1 MTTCSSLS
9 QQYAEPMAGTAA
21 TAISWLCI
29 EQPGPWGR
37 DALLESHLDRDL
49 ALQLARRAHGT
60 GVRIQLI
67 RRPGRHADLGPGA
80 PRRVYLAST
89 RPGATWLEQAEV
101 DDPKEL
107 LDLDFL
113 SLGTGIPAAV
123 GDLVTTPLFLV
134 CTNGKRDRC
143 CAELGRAIA
152 AELAV
157 LHPDEVWECTH
168 TGGHRFAPTGLL
180 LPSGYTYGRLDLA
193 AAQEILNG
201 VRQHRVRTDDCRGRS
216 TWPKEGQ
223 VAELA
228 VRERIGER
236 HPDALTV
243 RPAPDSADDGS
254 QLVEHVDGR
263 SWHVVV
269 GASEQTPPR
278 ATSCGQPPATPQAF
292 VATTVESVA

>member
-1 MTTCSSLS
+1 MTTCSALS
-9 QQYAEPMAGTAA
+9 RQFAEPLAGTAA
-21 TAISWLCI
+21 TAISWLCL

-37 DALLESHLDRDL
+37 DALLESHLEREI
-49 ALQLARRAHGT
+49 ALELARRAHGT

-80 PRRVYLAST
+80 PRRIYLAST

-107 LDLDFL
+107 LDLDFF
-113 SLGTGIPAAV
+113 SLGTGIPAGI
-123 GDLVTTPLFLV
+123 GDLVSAPLLLV

-143 CAELGRAIA
+143 CAELGRPIV
-152 AELAV
+152 EEMAV

-168 TGGHRFAPTGLL
+168 TGGHRFAPTGLI

-193 AAQEILNG
+193 AAQEIMLSA
-201 VRQHRVRTDDCRGRS
+201 REQRVRTVDCRGRS
-216 TWPKEGQ
+216 TWTKEGQ

-228 VRERIGER
+228 VRNATGER

-243 RPAPDSADDGS
+243 RSAPDSADDGS
-254 QLVEHVDGR
+254 QLVQHVDGR
-263 SWHVVV
+263 GWQVEV
-269 GASEQTPPR
+269 GTTELAPSR
-278 ATSCGQPPATPQAF
+278 ATSCGTSPVNPLAF
-292 VATTVESVA
+292 VATAVEAVA